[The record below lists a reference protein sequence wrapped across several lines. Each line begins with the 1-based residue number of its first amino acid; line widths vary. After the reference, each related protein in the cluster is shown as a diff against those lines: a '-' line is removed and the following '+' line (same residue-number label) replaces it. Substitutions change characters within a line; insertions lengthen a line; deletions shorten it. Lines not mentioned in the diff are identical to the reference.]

1 VFTLFQGIE
10 YSVSSFTISDG
21 VFGSCFYFG
30 TGLIIGAP
38 IIFNTTQNTTNLK
51 NNSSNSELEPYWVT
65 GFSDAESTFS
75 IRISRDKSRLLG
87 IRILPIYS
95 IELHIRDIEVLYK
108 IKEFFIVGSVKER
121 IRNGKSTGIYSVQ
134 SINDLITVIIP
145 HFIKYPLI
153 TQKQADFL
161 LFSSIVNLINNKEHL
176 TEEGLYKIL
185 SMRASMN
192 KGLTAGLKILF
203 PNIVG
208 VERPIISNQIIKS
221 PFWLIGFVDGEGCF
235 YIKITK
241 LKKVSLAFIIT
252 QDSRDSELFY
262 IIKDYL
268 GCGIIE
274 KVSTRPNEINLVVYS
289 LNDLVK
295 KIIPFFANFLITQKQ
310 NDFNYFKEISS
321 LMLNKEHLTEEGL
334 KKILLIKELK
344 KNKKCC
350 IK

>member
-1 VFTLFQGIE
+1 
-10 YSVSSFTISDG
+10 
-21 VFGSCFYFG
+21 
-30 TGLIIGAP
+30 
-38 IIFNTTQNTTNLK
+38 
-51 NNSSNSELEPYWVT
+51 
-65 GFSDAESTFS
+65 
-75 IRISRDKSRLLG
+75 
-87 IRILPIYS
+87 
-95 IELHIRDIEVLYK
+95 LYK

-221 PFWLIGFVDGEGCF
+221 PF
-235 YIKITK
+235 
-241 LKKVSLAFIIT
+241 
-252 QDSRDSELFY
+252 
-262 IIKDYL
+262 
-268 GCGIIE
+268 
-274 KVSTRPNEINLVVYS
+274 
-289 LNDLVK
+289 
-295 KIIPFFANFLITQKQ
+295 
-310 NDFNYFKEISS
+310 
-321 LMLNKEHLTEEGL
+321 
-334 KKILLIKELK
+334 
-344 KNKKCC
+344 
-350 IK
+350 